1 MERLSGEVGKIWWP
15 GKQWNVNYLNGWAF
29 KQMWKW
35 KEKYIFLLLSIHVF
49 PPFIIITTIFVIYI
63 FALVI
68 VIVIAVIIIN
78 LVSPLRETVQ
88 VVSVDTSQKKYRCS
102 PVEMFM
108 FP

>member
-1 MERLSGEVGKIWWP
+1 
-15 GKQWNVNYLNGWAF
+15 
-29 KQMWKW
+29 MWKW

-68 VIVIAVIIIN
+68 VIAVIIIN

-88 VVSVDTSQKKYRCS
+88 VVSVDTSQKKDRCS

>member
-1 MERLSGEVGKIWWP
+1 
-15 GKQWNVNYLNGWAF
+15 
-29 KQMWKW
+29 MWKW
-35 KEKYIFLLLSIHVF
+35 KGKYIFLLFSIHVF
-49 PPFIIITTIFVIYI
+49 PHFIIITTIFVIYI

>member
-1 MERLSGEVGKIWWP
+1 
-15 GKQWNVNYLNGWAF
+15 
-29 KQMWKW
+29 MWKW
-35 KEKYIFLLLSIHVF
+35 KEKYIFLLLSIHVL

-68 VIVIAVIIIN
+68 VIVIAIIMIN

-88 VVSVDTSQKKYRCS
+88 VVSVDASQKKFRCS
-102 PVEMFM
+102 SVEMFM